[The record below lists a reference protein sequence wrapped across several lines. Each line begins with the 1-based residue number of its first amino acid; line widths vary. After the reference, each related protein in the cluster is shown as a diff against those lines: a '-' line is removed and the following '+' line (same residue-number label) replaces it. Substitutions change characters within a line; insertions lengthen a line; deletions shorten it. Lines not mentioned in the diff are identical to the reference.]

1 MALNCRY
8 IPNFTAYCTECD
20 CMNRVEVCQEEQ
32 AQTHRQDTNLKEE
45 TSKWKIVQFLFIWIS
60 FFSVVWE
67 TNNVF
72 SLSISSFD
80 ILSWWRR
87 PLFSHRCLDWVMF
100 KSMLIFSFAWL
111 HCEETL
117 STLGNRTQGE
127 QSGRVLHIPPQPT
140 HLSPS
145 SLLPHQTFVIEPEIS
160 GWAALMPGAY

>member
-20 CMNRVEVCQEEQ
+20 CMNRAEVCQEEQ

-72 SLSISSFD
+72 SLHLLLWYTVLMKASF
-80 ILSWWRR
+80 ILTPLPWLSDVQKHVNIFICLIALWRN
-87 PLFSHRCLDWVMF
+87 
-100 KSMLIFSFAWL
+100 SFN
-111 HCEETL
+111 
-117 STLGNRTQGE
+117 SGE
-127 QSGRVLHIPPQPT
+127 QNAGRTVWESFTHPSSAHTPQP
-140 HLSPS
+140 
-145 SLLPHQTFVIEPEIS
+145 FI
-160 GWAALMPGAY
+160 AATAPNLCNWT

>member
-1 MALNCRY
+1 MWLYEQRRSVSGRTSTDTQTGYKSERRY
-8 IPNFTAYCTECD
+8 VKMKNST
-20 CMNRVEVCQEEQ
+20 
-32 AQTHRQDTNLKEE
+32 
-45 TSKWKIVQFLFIWIS
+45 IS
-60 FFSVVWE
+60 FHLNFFFSWLCGRL
-67 TNNVF
+67 TMF
-72 SLSISSFD
+72 FLSISSFD
-80 ILSWWRR
+80 LLSWWRH